1 MRLHPKP
8 QAFPL
13 DMLAV
18 NRSSPEHLSRQLYHG
33 LVAIIRNRTL
43 APGSELPSTRAL
55 AAELGLGRNTIVT
68 AYDQLVTEGYL
79 ANRQGARPVIVD
91 LPDGPREAPREAPPV
106 PLRAPSLRGQ
116 QLLSQPYHHGRPGH
130 VAFHPGMP
138 DHASFPFGV
147 WGRLV
152 ARRASHGGETL
163 FGTYDV
169 TGHPALKE
177 AIAFYLLSARG
188 VRCRPEQIVITTGA
202 QAAFDLLAR
211 LLLDPG
217 DTVWMEEPGYY
228 GAKAAFTV
236 AGAKILPI
244 PVDQER
250 GWRFEHDPEKW
261 EPVFGQ
267 RSCSNKEFEHDP
279 EPKVSERKKWEP
291 VFGERSCS
299 SKELSTP
306 SFSPRLIY
314 VTPACQHPLGITMR
328 MEERLRLLDIA
339 ETANSWVIEDDFDGE
354 YRFQGRPVP
363 AIQSMDRSGRV
374 IYVGTFAKLLFP
386 ALRLGFMVLP
396 IELAGRIVNALST
409 TGQFAPLL
417 LQAALADFIT
427 EGHMS
432 RHLKRMRRIYAQ
444 RRQLFRDIVTERLR
458 DEITLS
464 PAEAGIQ
471 VVGYLKEGIDDI
483 KVSQAAARRAINVSP
498 LSKYFQNTAPTQGLV
513 LGYAACDAAQTRDGL
528 ERLAAAIGEAMG

>member
-33 LVAIIRNRTL
+33 LVAIIRSRAL

-55 AAELGLGRNTIVT
+55 ATELGLGRNTIVS

-79 ANRQGARPVIVD
+79 ANRRGARPVIVD
-91 LPDGPREAPREAPPV
+91 LPDGPRETLTEVPPV
-106 PLRAPSLRGQ
+106 PLRAPSRRGQ
-116 QLLSQPYHHGRPGH
+116 QLLSQPCHHGRPGH

-138 DHASFPFGV
+138 DSQSFPFGV

-177 AIAFYLLSARG
+177 AIAGYLYSARG
-188 VRCRPEQIVITTGA
+188 VRCRPEQIVVTTGA

-250 GWRFEHDPEKW
+250 GWRLD
-261 EPVFGQ
+261 
-267 RSCSNKEFEHDP
+267 
-279 EPKVSERKKWEP
+279 
-291 VFGERSCS
+291 
-299 SKELSTP
+299 TP
-306 SFSPRLIY
+306 SFLPRLIY

-339 ETANSWVIEDDFDGE
+339 ETANAWVIEDDFDGE

-386 ALRLGFMVLP
+386 ALRIGFMVLP

-444 RRQLFRDIVTERLR
+444 RRQLFREIVTERLR

-464 PAEAGIQ
+464 PTEAGIQ
-471 VVGYLKEGIDDI
+471 VVGYLREGIDDI

-498 LSKYFQNTAPTQGLV
+498 LSKYFQNTAATQGLV
-513 LGYAACDAAQTRDGL
+513 LGYAACDAAQTRDGV
-528 ERLAAAIGEAMG
+528 ERLAAAIRETLG

>member
-1 MRLHPKP
+1 MRSHPKP

-33 LVAIIRNRTL
+33 LVAIIRSRGL
-43 APGSELPSTRAL
+43 PPGSELPSTRAL
-55 AAELGLGRNTIVT
+55 AAELGLGRNTIVA

-91 LPDGPREAPREAPPV
+91 LPEGPRESAAEEPPV
-106 PLRAPSLRGQ
+106 PLRQPSLRGQ

-138 DHASFPFGV
+138 DAQSFPFGV

-177 AIAFYLLSARG
+177 AIAGYLYSARG

-236 AGAKILPI
+236 AGARILPI

-250 GWRFEHDPEKW
+250 GWRLDAP
-261 EPVFGQ
+261 
-267 RSCSNKEFEHDP
+267 N
-279 EPKVSERKKWEP
+279 
-291 VFGERSCS
+291 
-299 SKELSTP
+299 
-306 SFSPRLIY
+306 FSPRLIY

-339 ETANSWVIEDDFDGE
+339 ETANAWVIEDDFDGE

-396 IELAGRIVNALST
+396 PELAGRIVNALST

-444 RRQLFRDIVTERLR
+444 RRQLFREIVTERLR

-471 VVGYLKEGIDDI
+471 VVGYLKDGIDDI
-483 KVSQAAARRAINVSP
+483 KVSQAAAKKAINVSP

-513 LGYAACDAAQTRDGL
+513 LGYAACDAAQTRDGV
-528 ERLAAAIGEAMG
+528 ERLAAAIREVLG

>member
-1 MRLHPKP
+1 MHPHPKP

-18 NRSSPEHLSRQLYHG
+18 NRASPEHLSRQLYHG
-33 LVAIIRNRTL
+33 LVAIIRSRAL

-55 AAELGLGRNTIVT
+55 AAELGLGRNTIVS

-79 ANRQGARPVIVD
+79 ANRRGARPVIVD
-91 LPDGPREAPREAPPV
+91 LPEGPRETPAEERLI
-106 PLRAPSLRGQ
+106 PLRAPSRRGQ
-116 QLLSQPYHHGRPGH
+116 QLLSQPCHHGRPGH

-138 DHASFPFGV
+138 DASSFPFGV

-177 AIAFYLLSARG
+177 AIAGYLYSARG
-188 VRCRPEQIVITTGA
+188 VRCRPEQIVVTTGA

-228 GAKAAFTV
+228 GAKAALTV

-250 GWRFEHDPEKW
+250 GWRLEHDPEKW

-267 RSCSNKEFEHDP
+267 RSCS
-279 EPKVSERKKWEP
+279 
-291 VFGERSCS
+291 G
-299 SKELSTP
+299 KELDTP

-339 ETANSWVIEDDFDGE
+339 ETANAWVIEDDFDGE

-444 RRQLFRDIVTERLR
+444 RRQLFREIVTERLR

-464 PAEAGIQ
+464 PVEAGIQ
-471 VVGYLKEGIDDI
+471 VVGYLKPGIDDI

-498 LSKYFQNTAPTQGLV
+498 LSKYFQNTAATQGLV
-513 LGYAACDAAQTRDGL
+513 LGYAACDAAQTRDGV
-528 ERLAAAIGEAMG
+528 ERLAAAIRETLG

>member
-1 MRLHPKP
+1 HPRP

-18 NRSSPEHLSRQLYHG
+18 NRAGPEHLSRQLYHG
-33 LVAIIRNRTL
+33 LVAIIRSRAL

-55 AAELGLGRNTIVT
+55 AAELGLGRNTIVS

-79 ANRQGARPVIVD
+79 ANRRGARPVIVD
-91 LPDGPREAPREAPPV
+91 LPDGPRETPAEVPPV
-106 PLRAPSLRGQ
+106 PLRAPSRRGQ
-116 QLLSQPYHHGRPGH
+116 QLLSQPCHHGRPGH

-138 DHASFPFGV
+138 DASSFPFGV

-177 AIAFYLLSARG
+177 AIAGYLYSARG

-250 GWRFEHDPEKW
+250 GWRLDA
-261 EPVFGQ
+261 
-267 RSCSNKEFEHDP
+267 
-279 EPKVSERKKWEP
+279 
-291 VFGERSCS
+291 
-299 SKELSTP
+299 P

-339 ETANSWVIEDDFDGE
+339 ETANAWVIEDDFDGE

-386 ALRLGFMVLP
+386 ALRIGFMVLP
-396 IELAGRIVNALST
+396 VELAGRIVNALST

-427 EGHMS
+427 EGHMN

-444 RRQLFRDIVTERLR
+444 RRQLFREIVTERLR

-464 PAEAGIQ
+464 PTEAGIQ
-471 VVGYLKEGIDDI
+471 VVGYLRQGIDDI

-513 LGYAACDAAQTRDGL
+513 LGYAACDAAQTRDGV
-528 ERLAAAIGEAMG
+528 ERLAAAIRETLG

>member
-1 MRLHPKP
+1 MHRRPKR

-18 NRSSPEHLSRQLYHG
+18 DRQSGEHLSRQLYHG
-33 LVAIIRNRTL
+33 LVAIIRNRSL
-43 APGSELPSTRAL
+43 APGPELPSTRSL
-55 AAELGLGRNTIVT
+55 AAELGLGRNTIVS
-68 AYDQLVTEGYL
+68 AYDQLITEGYL
-79 ANRQGARPVIVD
+79 ANRQGARPVLVD
-91 LPDGPREAPREAPPV
+91 LPDWPREPPPEEPPV
-106 PLRAPSLRGQ
+106 LVRAPSRRGEE
-116 QLLSQPYHHGRPGH
+116 LLSQHCHHGTAGRF
-130 VAFHPGMP
+130 AFHPGMP
-138 DHASFPFGV
+138 DAASFPFGV

-177 AIAFYLLSARG
+177 AIAGYLFSARG
-188 VRCRPEQIVITTGA
+188 VRCRPEQVVITTGA

-236 AGAKILPI
+236 AGARIVPI

-250 GWRFEHDPEKW
+250 GWRLDP
-261 EPVFGQ
+261 PDVA
-267 RSCSNKEFEHDP
+267 
-279 EPKVSERKKWEP
+279 
-291 VFGERSCS
+291 
-299 SKELSTP
+299 
-306 SFSPRLIY
+306 PRLIY

-339 ETANSWVIEDDFDGE
+339 GTGNSWVIEDDFDGE

-363 AIQSMDRSGRV
+363 AIQSMDRSGCV

-386 ALRLGFMVLP
+386 ALRVGFMVLP
-396 IELAGRIVNALST
+396 PELAGRIGNALST
-409 TGQFAPLL
+409 TGQFAPLV

-444 RRQLFRDIVTERLR
+444 RRQLFRDIVAERLR

-471 VVGYLKEGIDDI
+471 VVGYLRPGIDDI

-498 LSKYFQNTAPTQGLV
+498 LSKYFQETAATQGLV
-513 LGYAACDAAQTRDGL
+513 LGYAACDAAQTRDGVA
-528 ERLAAAIGEAMG
+528 RLAAAIRETLG

>member
-1 MRLHPKP
+1 MRSHPKP

-43 APGSELPSTRAL
+43 PPGSELPSTRAL
-55 AAELGLGRNTIVT
+55 AAELGLGRNTIVA

-91 LPDGPREAPREAPPV
+91 LPEGPRETPAEDPPV
-106 PLRAPSLRGQ
+106 PLRQPSLRGQ

-138 DHASFPFGV
+138 DAQSFPFGV

-177 AIAFYLLSARG
+177 AIAGYLYSARG

-236 AGAKILPI
+236 AGARILPI
-244 PVDQER
+244 AVDQER
-250 GWRFEHDPEKW
+250 GWRLDAP
-261 EPVFGQ
+261 
-267 RSCSNKEFEHDP
+267 N
-279 EPKVSERKKWEP
+279 
-291 VFGERSCS
+291 
-299 SKELSTP
+299 
-306 SFSPRLIY
+306 FSPRLIY

-339 ETANSWVIEDDFDGE
+339 ETANAWVIEDDFDGE

-396 IELAGRIVNALST
+396 PELAGRIVNALST

-444 RRQLFRDIVTERLR
+444 RRQLFREIVTERLR

-471 VVGYLKEGIDDI
+471 VVGYLREGIDDI
-483 KVSQAAARRAINVSP
+483 KVSQAAAKRAINVSP

-513 LGYAACDAAQTRDGL
+513 LGYAACDAAQTRDGV
-528 ERLAAAIGEAMG
+528 ERLAQAIRETLG

>member
-1 MRLHPKP
+1 MRPHPKP
-8 QAFPL
+8 QPFPL
-13 DMLAV
+13 DTLAV
-18 NRSSPEHLSRQLYHG
+18 NRASPEHLSRQLYHG
-33 LVAIIRNRTL
+33 LVAIIRSRAL
-43 APGSELPSTRAL
+43 PPGSELPSTRAL
-55 AAELGLGRNTIVT
+55 AAELGLGRNTIVA

-91 LPDGPREAPREAPPV
+91 LPEGPRETPREEPPE
-106 PLRAPSLRGQ
+106 PLRSPSLRGRL
-116 QLLSQPYHHGRPGH
+116 LLSQPYHHGRPGH

-138 DHASFPFGV
+138 DAQSFPFGV

-177 AIAFYLLSARG
+177 AIAGYLYSARG
-188 VRCRPEQIVITTGA
+188 VRCRPEQIVVTTGA

-211 LLLDPG
+211 LLLDPD

-236 AGAKILPI
+236 AGARILPI
-244 PVDQER
+244 AVDQER
-250 GWRFEHDPEKW
+250 GWRLDA
-261 EPVFGQ
+261 PV
-267 RSCSNKEFEHDP
+267 
-279 EPKVSERKKWEP
+279 
-291 VFGERSCS
+291 
-299 SKELSTP
+299 
-306 SFSPRLIY
+306 FSPRLIY

-396 IELAGRIVNALST
+396 PELAGRIVNALST

-483 KVSQAAARRAINVSP
+483 KVSQAAAKRAINVSP

-513 LGYAACDAAQTRDGL
+513 LGYAACDAAQTRDGV
-528 ERLAAAIGEAMG
+528 ERLAAAIGEVLG

>member
-1 MRLHPKP
+1 MRPHPKP

-33 LVAIIRNRTL
+33 LVAIIRSRAL

-55 AAELGLGRNTIVT
+55 AAELGLGRNTIVS

-91 LPDGPREAPREAPPV
+91 LPDGPREAPAEEPPV
-106 PLRAPSLRGQ
+106 PLRSPSRRGQ
-116 QLLSQPYHHGRPGH
+116 QLLSQPCHHGRPGH

-138 DHASFPFGV
+138 DSQSFPFGV

-177 AIAFYLLSARG
+177 AIAGYLYSARG
-188 VRCRPEQIVITTGA
+188 VRCRPEQIVVTTGA

-228 GAKAAFTV
+228 GAKAAFSV

-250 GWRFEHDPEKW
+250 GWRLDP
-261 EPVFGQ
+261 PA
-267 RSCSNKEFEHDP
+267 P
-279 EPKVSERKKWEP
+279 
-291 VFGERSCS
+291 
-299 SKELSTP
+299 L
-306 SFSPRLIY
+306 PRLIY

-339 ETANSWVIEDDFDGE
+339 ETANAWVIEDDFDGE

-396 IELAGRIVNALST
+396 MELAGRIVNALST

-444 RRQLFRDIVTERLR
+444 RRQLFREIVAERLR

-483 KVSQAAARRAINVSP
+483 KVSQAAAKRAINVSP
-498 LSKYFQNTAPTQGLV
+498 LSKYFQNTAATQGLV
-513 LGYAACDAAQTRDGL
+513 LGYAACDAAQTRDGV
-528 ERLAAAIGEAMG
+528 ERLAAAIRETLG

>member
-1 MRLHPKP
+1 MRPHPKP

-18 NRSSPEHLSRQLYHG
+18 NRAGPEHLSRQLYHG
-33 LVAIIRNRTL
+33 LVAIIRSRAL

-55 AAELGLGRNTIVT
+55 AAELGLGRNTIVS

-79 ANRQGARPVIVD
+79 ANRQGARPVIID
-91 LPDGPREAPREAPPV
+91 LPEGPRETQAEEPPV
-106 PLRAPSLRGQ
+106 PLRMPSRRGEE
-116 QLLSQPYHHGRPGH
+116 LLSQPCHHGTPGRF
-130 VAFHPGMP
+130 AFHPGMP
-138 DHASFPFGV
+138 DAQSFPFGV

-152 ARRASHGGETL
+152 ARRASHGETL
-163 FGTYDV
+163 FGTYEV

-177 AIAFYLLSARG
+177 AIAGYLYSARG

-236 AGAKILPI
+236 AGASIRPI

-250 GWRFEHDPEKW
+250 GWYLEPPDP
-261 EPVFGQ
+261 
-267 RSCSNKEFEHDP
+267 
-279 EPKVSERKKWEP
+279 
-291 VFGERSCS
+291 
-299 SKELSTP
+299 L
-306 SFSPRLIY
+306 PRLIY

-386 ALRLGFMVLP
+386 ALRVGFMVLP
-396 IELAGRIVNALST
+396 PELAGRIANALST
-409 TGQFAPLL
+409 TGQFAPLV

-432 RHLKRMRRIYAQ
+432 RHLKRMRRIYTQ
-444 RRQLFRDIVTERLR
+444 RRQLFREIVAERLR

-471 VVGYLKEGIDDI
+471 VVGYLRQGIDDI

-513 LGYAACDAAQTRDGL
+513 LGYAACDAAQTRDGV
-528 ERLAAAIGEAMG
+528 ERLAAAIGEVLG

>member
-1 MRLHPKP
+1 MRPHPKP

-55 AAELGLGRNTIVT
+55 AAELGLGRNTIVA

-91 LPDGPREAPREAPPV
+91 LPDGPRETPAQQPPV
-106 PLRAPSLRGQ
+106 PLRSPSLRGR

-138 DHASFPFGV
+138 DAQSFPFGV

-177 AIAFYLLSARG
+177 AIAGYLYSARG
-188 VRCRPEQIVITTGA
+188 VRCRPEQIVVTTGA

-211 LLLDPG
+211 LLLDPD

-236 AGAKILPI
+236 AGAEILPM
-244 PVDQER
+244 PVHQER
-250 GWRFEHDPEKW
+250 GWRLDA
-261 EPVFGQ
+261 
-267 RSCSNKEFEHDP
+267 P
-279 EPKVSERKKWEP
+279 EP
-291 VFGERSCS
+291 
-299 SKELSTP
+299 
-306 SFSPRLIY
+306 SPRLIY

-339 ETANSWVIEDDFDGE
+339 ETANAWVIEDDFDGE

-386 ALRLGFMVLP
+386 ALRLGFMVP
-396 IELAGRIVNALST
+396 PPELAGRIVNALST

-444 RRQLFRDIVTERLR
+444 RRQLFREIVTERLR

-471 VVGYLKEGIDDI
+471 VVGYLKPGIDDI
-483 KVSQAAARRAINVSP
+483 EVSQAAAKRAINVSP
-498 LSKYFQNTAPTQGLV
+498 LSKYFQNTAATQGLV
-513 LGYAACDAAQTRDGL
+513 LGYAACDAAQTREGV
-528 ERLAAAIGEAMG
+528 ERLAAAIRETLG

>member
-1 MRLHPKP
+1 MRPQPKP

-18 NRSSPEHLSRQLYHG
+18 NRASPEHLSRQLYHG
-33 LVAIIRNRTL
+33 LVAIIRNRAL
-43 APGSELPSTRAL
+43 PPGSELPSTRAL

-91 LPDGPREAPREAPPV
+91 LPDGPRETLAEAPPV
-106 PLRAPSLRGQ
+106 PLRSPSQRGQ
-116 QLLSQPYHHGRPGH
+116 LLLSQPYHHGTPGH

-138 DHASFPFGV
+138 DAQSFPFGV

-169 TGHPALKE
+169 TGHPALKT
-177 AIAFYLLSARG
+177 AIAGYLFSARG

-250 GWRFEHDPEKW
+250 GWRLEHDPEKW

-267 RSCSNKEFEHDP
+267 RSCSKKESEHDP
-279 EPKVSERKKWEP
+279 EKWGP

-299 SKELSTP
+299 SKDLNMP

-396 IELAGRIVNALST
+396 PELAGRIVNALST

-444 RRQLFRDIVTERLR
+444 RRQLFREIVSERLR

-471 VVGYLKEGIDDI
+471 VVGYLRAGIDDI

-513 LGYAACDAAQTRDGL
+513 LGYAACDAAQTRDGV
-528 ERLAAAIGEAMG
+528 ERLAAAIRETLG

>member
-1 MRLHPKP
+1 MRPLHPKP

-18 NRSSPEHLSRQLYHG
+18 NRSSTEHLSRQLYHG

-43 APGSELPSTRAL
+43 PPGSELPSTRAL
-55 AAELGLGRNTIVT
+55 AAELGLGRNTIVS

-79 ANRQGARPVIVD
+79 ANRRGARPVIVD
-91 LPDGPREAPREAPPV
+91 LPEGPREAFAEAPPV
-106 PLRAPSLRGQ
+106 PLRRPSRRGEE
-116 QLLSQPYHHGRPGH
+116 LLSQPCHHGRPGH

-138 DHASFPFGV
+138 DATSFPFGV

-177 AIAFYLLSARG
+177 AIAGYLYSARG
-188 VRCRPEQIVITTGA
+188 VRCRPGQIVVTTGA

-250 GWRFEHDPEKW
+250 GWRLEHDAE
-261 EPVFGQ
+261 
-267 RSCSNKEFEHDP
+267 
-279 EPKVSERKKWEP
+279 KWEP

-299 SKELSTP
+299 NKVSDAP
-306 SFSPRLIY
+306 DFSPRLVY

-339 ETANSWVIEDDFDGE
+339 ETANAWVIEDDFDGE

-386 ALRLGFMVLP
+386 ALRIGFMVLP
-396 IELAGRIVNALST
+396 VELAGRIVNAIST

-444 RRQLFRDIVTERLR
+444 RRQLFREIVLERLR

-483 KVSQAAARRAINVSP
+483 EVSRAAARRAINVSP

-513 LGYAACDAAQTRDGL
+513 LGYAACDAAQMREGV
-528 ERLAAAIGEAMG
+528 ERLAAAIRETLG

>member
-1 MRLHPKP
+1 MRPHPKP

-18 NRSSPEHLSRQLYHG
+18 NRASPEHLSRQLYHG
-33 LVAIIRNRTL
+33 LVAIIRNRAL

-55 AAELGLGRNTIVT
+55 AAELGLGRNTIVA

-91 LPDGPREAPREAPPV
+91 LPDGPRETPAEEPPV

-138 DHASFPFGV
+138 DAQSFPFGV

-177 AIAFYLLSARG
+177 AIAGYLFSARG
-188 VRCRPEQIVITTGA
+188 VRCRPEQIVVTTGA

-236 AGAKILPI
+236 AGARILPI

-250 GWRFEHDPEKW
+250 GWRLDTQDP
-261 EPVFGQ
+261 
-267 RSCSNKEFEHDP
+267 
-279 EPKVSERKKWEP
+279 
-291 VFGERSCS
+291 
-299 SKELSTP
+299 L
-306 SFSPRLIY
+306 PRLIY

-339 ETANSWVIEDDFDGE
+339 GTANSWVIEDDFDGE

-396 IELAGRIVNALST
+396 VELAGRIVNALST

-444 RRQLFRDIVTERLR
+444 RRQLFRDIVAERLR

-471 VVGYLKEGIDDI
+471 VVGYLKAGIDDI
-483 KVSQAAARRAINVSP
+483 KVSQAAAKRAINVSP

-513 LGYAACDAAQTRDGL
+513 LGYAACDAAQTRDGV
-528 ERLAAAIGEAMG
+528 ERLAAAIGEVLG

>member
-1 MRLHPKP
+1 MRSHPKP

-18 NRSSPEHLSRQLYHG
+18 NRASPEHLSRQLYHG

-43 APGSELPSTRAL
+43 PPGSELPSTRAL
-55 AAELGLGRNTIVT
+55 AAELGLGRNTIVA

-91 LPDGPREAPREAPPV
+91 LPEGPRETPAEDPPL
-106 PLRAPSLRGQ
+106 PLRQPSLRGQ

-138 DHASFPFGV
+138 DAQSFPFGV

-177 AIAFYLLSARG
+177 AIAGYLYSARG

-211 LLLDPG
+211 LLLDPE

-236 AGAKILPI
+236 AGARILPI

-250 GWRFEHDPEKW
+250 GWR
-261 EPVFGQ
+261 
-267 RSCSNKEFEHDP
+267 FEHDP

-291 VFGERSCS
+291 VFGQRSCS
-299 SKELSTP
+299 NNELDRGRDSTKRHHGLAAP
-306 SFSPRLIY
+306 SSSPRLIY

-339 ETANSWVIEDDFDGE
+339 ETANAWVIEDDFDGE

-396 IELAGRIVNALST
+396 VELAGRIVNALST

-483 KVSQAAARRAINVSP
+483 EVSQAAAKRAINVSP

-513 LGYAACDAAQTRDGL
+513 LGYAACDAAQTRDGV
-528 ERLAAAIGEAMG
+528 ERLAAAIRETLG

>member
-1 MRLHPKP
+1 MRPLHPKP

-18 NRSSPEHLSRQLYHG
+18 SRSNPEHLSRQLYHG
-33 LVAIIRNRTL
+33 LVAIIRNRVL

-55 AAELGLGRNTIVT
+55 AAELGLGRNTIVA

-91 LPDGPREAPREAPPV
+91 LPEGPRETPAEEPPV
-106 PLRAPSLRGQ
+106 PLRAPSRRGQ
-116 QLLSQPYHHGRPGH
+116 QLLCQPYHHGRPGH

-138 DHASFPFGV
+138 DAASFPFGV

-177 AIAFYLLSARG
+177 AIAGYLYSARG

-217 DTVWMEEPGYY
+217 DAVWMEEPGYY

-236 AGAKILPI
+236 AGARIVPI

-250 GWRFEHDPEKW
+250 GWRLDAPE
-261 EPVFGQ
+261 
-267 RSCSNKEFEHDP
+267 S
-279 EPKVSERKKWEP
+279 
-291 VFGERSCS
+291 
-299 SKELSTP
+299 
-306 SFSPRLIY
+306 SPRLIY

-339 ETANSWVIEDDFDGE
+339 ETSNSWVIEDDFDGE

-386 ALRLGFMVLP
+386 ALRIGFMVLP
-396 IELAGRIVNALST
+396 PELAGRIVNALST

-444 RRQLFRDIVTERLR
+444 RRQLFRDIVAERLG
-458 DEITLS
+458 DEIILS

-471 VVGYLKEGIDDI
+471 VVGYLRPGIDDI
-483 KVSQAAARRAINVSP
+483 EVSQAAARRAINVSP

-513 LGYAACDAAQTRDGL
+513 LGYAACDAAQTREGV
-528 ERLAAAIGEAMG
+528 ERLAAAIRETLG

>member
-18 NRSSPEHLSRQLYHG
+18 NRAGPEHLSRQLYHG
-33 LVAIIRNRTL
+33 LVAIIRSRAL

-55 AAELGLGRNTIVT
+55 AAELGLGRNTIVS

-79 ANRQGARPVIVD
+79 ANRRGARPVIVD
-91 LPDGPREAPREAPPV
+91 LPDGPRETPAEEPPV
-106 PLRAPSLRGQ
+106 PLRSPSRRGEE
-116 QLLSQPYHHGRPGH
+116 LLSQPCHHGRPGH

-138 DHASFPFGV
+138 DASSFPFGV

-177 AIAFYLLSARG
+177 AIAGYLFSARG
-188 VRCRPEQIVITTGA
+188 VRCRPEQIVVTTGA

-236 AGAKILPI
+236 AGARILPI

-250 GWRFEHDPEKW
+250 GWRLDAPA
-261 EPVFGQ
+261 P
-267 RSCSNKEFEHDP
+267 
-279 EPKVSERKKWEP
+279 
-291 VFGERSCS
+291 
-299 SKELSTP
+299 
-306 SFSPRLIY
+306 SPRLIY

-339 ETANSWVIEDDFDGE
+339 ESANAWVIEDDFDGE

-386 ALRLGFMVLP
+386 ALRIGFMVLP
-396 IELAGRIVNALST
+396 VELAGRIVNALST

-444 RRQLFRDIVTERLR
+444 RRQLFREIVTERLR

-464 PAEAGIQ
+464 PTEAGIQ
-471 VVGYLKEGIDDI
+471 VVGYLREGIDDI
-483 KVSQAAARRAINVSP
+483 KVSQAAAKRAINVSP

-513 LGYAACDAAQTRDGL
+513 LGYAACDAAQTRDGV
-528 ERLAAAIGEAMG
+528 ERLAAAIRETLGKQAIDEVTPPLPRLLRREDRGW

>member
-1 MRLHPKP
+1 MRPHPKP
-8 QAFPL
+8 QPFPL
-13 DMLAV
+13 DMLTV
-18 NRSSPEHLSRQLYHG
+18 NRASPEHLSRQLYHG
-33 LVAIIRNRTL
+33 LVAIIRGRAL
-43 APGSELPSTRAL
+43 PPGSELPSTRAL
-55 AAELGLGRNTIVT
+55 AAELGLGRNTIVA

-91 LPDGPREAPREAPPV
+91 LPEGPRETPAQEPPE
-106 PLRAPSLRGQ
+106 PLRPPSLRGQ
-116 QLLSQPYHHGRPGH
+116 LLLSQPYHHGRPGH

-138 DHASFPFGV
+138 DAGSFPFGV

-169 TGHPALKE
+169 TGHPALKD
-177 AIAFYLLSARG
+177 AIAGYLYSARG

-211 LLLDPG
+211 LLLDPD

-236 AGAKILPI
+236 AGARILPI

-250 GWRFEHDPEKW
+250 GWYLEPPDP
-261 EPVFGQ
+261 
-267 RSCSNKEFEHDP
+267 
-279 EPKVSERKKWEP
+279 
-291 VFGERSCS
+291 
-299 SKELSTP
+299 L
-306 SFSPRLIY
+306 PRLIY

-339 ETANSWVIEDDFDGE
+339 ETANAWVIEDDFDGE

-386 ALRLGFMVLP
+386 ALRIGFMVLP
-396 IELAGRIVNALST
+396 PELAGRIVNALST

-471 VVGYLKEGIDDI
+471 VVGYLKAGIDDI
-483 KVSQAAARRAINVSP
+483 KVSQAAAKRAINVSP
-498 LSKYFQNTAPTQGLV
+498 LSKYFQNTAATQGLV
-513 LGYAACDAAQTRDGL
+513 LGYAACDAAQMRDGV
-528 ERLAAAIGEAMG
+528 ERLAAAIGETLG

>member
-1 MRLHPKP
+1 MRPPHPKP

-13 DMLAV
+13 DMLTV
-18 NRSSPEHLSRQLYHG
+18 NRSSGEHLSRQLYHG

-55 AAELGLGRNTIVT
+55 AAELGLGRNTIVA

-79 ANRQGARPVIVD
+79 ANRQGARPVTVD
-91 LPDGPREAPREAPPV
+91 LPDGPRESPPEAHPV
-106 PLRAPSLRGQ
+106 PLRAPSQRGEE
-116 QLLSQPYHHGRPGH
+116 LLSQPCHHGTPGRF
-130 VAFHPGMP
+130 AFHPGMP

-152 ARRASHGGETL
+152 ARRASHGETL
-163 FGTYDV
+163 FGTYEV
-169 TGHPALKE
+169 TGHPALKQ
-177 AIAFYLLSARG
+177 AIAGYLYSARG

-228 GAKAAFTV
+228 GAKAALTV
-236 AGAKILPI
+236 AGAHILPI

-250 GWRFEHDPEKW
+250 GWRLDAPA
-261 EPVFGQ
+261 PQ
-267 RSCSNKEFEHDP
+267 
-279 EPKVSERKKWEP
+279 
-291 VFGERSCS
+291 
-299 SKELSTP
+299 
-306 SFSPRLIY
+306 PRLIY

-339 ETANSWVIEDDFDGE
+339 ETSNSWVIEDDFDGE

-396 IELAGRIVNALST
+396 PDVAGRIANALST

-444 RRQLFRDIVTERLR
+444 RRQLFREIVGERLR

-498 LSKYFQNTAPTQGLV
+498 LSKYFQNTAATQGLV
-513 LGYAACDAAQTRDGL
+513 LGYAACDAAQTQEGV
-528 ERLAAAIGEAMG
+528 ERLAAAIRETLG

>member
-1 MRLHPKP
+1 
-8 QAFPL
+8 
-13 DMLAV
+13 
-18 NRSSPEHLSRQLYHG
+18 SSPEHLSRQLYNG

-55 AAELGLGRNTIVT
+55 ATELGLGRNTIVT

-79 ANRQGARPVIVD
+79 ANRRGARPVIVD
-91 LPDGPREAPREAPPV
+91 LPDGPREALAEAPPV
-106 PLRAPSLRGQ
+106 PLRSPSRRGEA
-116 QLLSQPYHHGRPGH
+116 LLSQPCHHGTPGRF
-130 VAFHPGMP
+130 AFHPGMP

-152 ARRASHGGETL
+152 ARRASHGETL
-163 FGTYDV
+163 FGTYEV

-177 AIAFYLLSARG
+177 AIAGYLFSARG
-188 VRCRPEQIVITTGA
+188 VRCRPGQIVITTGA

-250 GWRFEHDPEKW
+250 GWRLEHDPEKW
-261 EPVFGQ
+261 EPVFGKDHAPA
-267 RSCSNKEFEHDP
+267 REHDP
-279 EPKVSERKKWEP
+279 EPKVSESKKWEP
-291 VFGERSCS
+291 AFGERSCPN
-299 SKELSTP
+299 KELDRDGDSTKRHHRLDAP
-306 SFSPRLIY
+306 DPTPRLIY

-339 ETANSWVIEDDFDGE
+339 ETANAWVIEDDFDGE

-386 ALRLGFMVLP
+386 ALRIGFMVLP
-396 IELAGRIVNALST
+396 PDMAGRIANALST

-464 PAEAGIQ
+464 PTEAGIQ
-471 VVGYLKEGIDDI
+471 VVGYLREGIDDI

-498 LSKYFQNTAPTQGLV
+498 LSKYFQNTAATQGLV
-513 LGYAACDAAQTRDGL
+513 LGYAACDAAQTREGV
-528 ERLAAAIGEAMG
+528 ERLAQAIRETLG

>member
-1 MRLHPKP
+1 MRPHPKP

-13 DMLAV
+13 DMLTV

-55 AAELGLGRNTIVT
+55 AAELGLGRNTIVS

-91 LPDGPREAPREAPPV
+91 LPDGPRETPAEASPV
-106 PLRAPSLRGQ
+106 PLRAPSRRGE
-116 QLLSQPYHHGRPGH
+116 QLLSQPCHHGTPGRF
-130 VAFHPGMP
+130 AFHPGMP

-152 ARRASHGGETL
+152 ARRASHGETL
-163 FGTYDV
+163 FGTYEV

-177 AIAFYLLSARG
+177 AIAGYLYSARG
-188 VRCRPEQIVITTGA
+188 VRCRAAQIVITTGA

-250 GWRFEHDPEKW
+250 GWRLDAP
-261 EPVFGQ
+261 
-267 RSCSNKEFEHDP
+267 D
-279 EPKVSERKKWEP
+279 
-291 VFGERSCS
+291 
-299 SKELSTP
+299 
-306 SFSPRLIY
+306 FSPRLIY

-339 ETANSWVIEDDFDGE
+339 ETANAWVIEDDFDGE

-386 ALRLGFMVLP
+386 ALRIGFMVLP
-396 IELAGRIVNALST
+396 PDMAGRIANALST

-444 RRQLFRDIVTERLR
+444 RRQLFREIVAERLR

-471 VVGYLKEGIDDI
+471 VVGYLREGIDDI
-483 KVSQAAARRAINVSP
+483 EVSQAAARRAINVSP
-498 LSKYFQNTAPTQGLV
+498 LSKYFQNTAATQGLV
-513 LGYAACDAAQTRDGL
+513 LGYAACDAAQTREGV
-528 ERLAAAIGEAMG
+528 ERLAAAIRETLGMPAATGRRPTA

>member
-1 MRLHPKP
+1 MRSHPKP

-55 AAELGLGRNTIVT
+55 AAELGLGRNTIVA

-91 LPDGPREAPREAPPV
+91 LPEGPRETPTEEPPL
-106 PLRAPSLRGQ
+106 PLRQPSLRGQ

-138 DHASFPFGV
+138 DAQSFPFGV

-169 TGHPALKE
+169 TGHPALKD
-177 AIAFYLLSARG
+177 AIAGYLYSARG

-211 LLLDPG
+211 LLLDPE

-236 AGAKILPI
+236 AGARILPI

-250 GWRFEHDPEKW
+250 GWRLDAP
-261 EPVFGQ
+261 
-267 RSCSNKEFEHDP
+267 D
-279 EPKVSERKKWEP
+279 
-291 VFGERSCS
+291 
-299 SKELSTP
+299 
-306 SFSPRLIY
+306 FSPRLIY

-339 ETANSWVIEDDFDGE
+339 ETANAWVIEDDFDGE

-396 IELAGRIVNALST
+396 QELAGRIVNALST

-444 RRQLFRDIVTERLR
+444 RRQLFREIVTERLR

-471 VVGYLKEGIDDI
+471 VVGYLKDGIDDI

-513 LGYAACDAAQTRDGL
+513 LGYAACDAAQTRDGV
-528 ERLAAAIGEAMG
+528 ERLAAAIRETLG

>member
-1 MRLHPKP
+1 MRSHPKP

-55 AAELGLGRNTIVT
+55 AAELGLGRNTIVA

-91 LPDGPREAPREAPPV
+91 LPEGPRETATEEPPV
-106 PLRAPSLRGQ
+106 PLRQPSLRGQ

-138 DHASFPFGV
+138 DAQSFPFGV

-177 AIAFYLLSARG
+177 AIAGYLYSARG

-236 AGAKILPI
+236 AGARILPI
-244 PVDQER
+244 AVDQER
-250 GWRFEHDPEKW
+250 GWRLDAP
-261 EPVFGQ
+261 
-267 RSCSNKEFEHDP
+267 D
-279 EPKVSERKKWEP
+279 
-291 VFGERSCS
+291 
-299 SKELSTP
+299 
-306 SFSPRLIY
+306 FSPRLIY
-314 VTPACQHPLGITMR
+314 ATPACQHPLGITMR

-339 ETANSWVIEDDFDGE
+339 ETANAWVIEDDFDGE

-396 IELAGRIVNALST
+396 PELAGRIVNALST

-471 VVGYLKEGIDDI
+471 VVGYLKDGIDDI
-483 KVSQAAARRAINVSP
+483 KVSQAAAKRAINVSP

-513 LGYAACDAAQTRDGL
+513 LGYAACDAAQTRDGV
-528 ERLAAAIGEAMG
+528 ERLAQAIRETLV

>member
-1 MRLHPKP
+1 MRPLHPKP
-8 QAFPL
+8 QTFPL

-18 NRSSPEHLSRQLYHG
+18 DRASPEHLSRQLYHG
-33 LVAIIRNRTL
+33 LVAIIRGRAL
-43 APGSELPSTRAL
+43 PPGSELPSTRAL
-55 AAELGLGRNTIVT
+55 AVELGLGRNTIVS

-91 LPDGPREAPREAPPV
+91 LPDGPRETPAEAEPM
-106 PLRAPSLRGQ
+106 PLRAPSRRGEE
-116 QLLSQPYHHGRPGH
+116 LLGQPCHHGRPGH

-138 DHASFPFGV
+138 DAASFPFGV

-177 AIAFYLLSARG
+177 AIAGYLFSARG
-188 VRCRPEQIVITTGA
+188 VRCRPEQIVVTTGA

-250 GWRFEHDPEKW
+250 GWRLDAP
-261 EPVFGQ
+261 
-267 RSCSNKEFEHDP
+267 D
-279 EPKVSERKKWEP
+279 
-291 VFGERSCS
+291 
-299 SKELSTP
+299 
-306 SFSPRLIY
+306 FSPRLIY

-339 ETANSWVIEDDFDGE
+339 ETSNSWVIEDDFDGE

-386 ALRLGFMVLP
+386 ALRIGFMVLP
-396 IELAGRIVNALST
+396 PELAGRIVNALST

-444 RRQLFRDIVTERLR
+444 RRQLFRDIVAERLG

-471 VVGYLKEGIDDI
+471 VVGYLRPGIDDI
-483 KVSQAAARRAINVSP
+483 AVSQAAAKRAINVSP
-498 LSKYFQNTAPTQGLV
+498 LSKYFQNTVPTQGLV
-513 LGYAACDAAQTRDGL
+513 LGYAACDAAQTRDGVD
-528 ERLAAAIGEAMG
+528 RLAAAIRETLG

>member
-1 MRLHPKP
+1 MRPHPKP

-18 NRSSPEHLSRQLYHG
+18 DRTSPEHLSRQLYHA
-33 LVAIIRNRTL
+33 LVAIIRSRAL

-55 AAELGLGRNTIVT
+55 AAELGLGRNTIVA

-91 LPDGPREAPREAPPV
+91 LPERETPAEESSM
-106 PLRAPSLRGQ
+106 PLRSPSRRGEE
-116 QLLSQPYHHGRPGH
+116 LLSQPCHHGTPGRF
-130 VAFHPGMP
+130 AFHPGMP
-138 DHASFPFGV
+138 DAASFPFGL

-152 ARRASHGGETL
+152 ARRASHAGETL

-169 TGHPALKE
+169 TGHPALKD
-177 AIAFYLLSARG
+177 AIAGYLFSARG

-217 DTVWMEEPGYY
+217 DAVWMEEPGYY

-236 AGAKILPI
+236 AGARILPI

-250 GWRFEHDPEKW
+250 GWRLDLP
-261 EPVFGQ
+261 
-267 RSCSNKEFEHDP
+267 D
-279 EPKVSERKKWEP
+279 
-291 VFGERSCS
+291 
-299 SKELSTP
+299 
-306 SFSPRLIY
+306 FSPRLIY

-396 IELAGRIVNALST
+396 MELAGRIANALST

-444 RRQLFRDIVTERLR
+444 RRQLFREIVSERLR

-471 VVGYLKEGIDDI
+471 VVGYLKPGIDDI
-483 KVSQAAARRAINVSP
+483 KVSQAAAKRAINVSP
-498 LSKYFQNTAPTQGLV
+498 LSKYFQNTAATQGLV
-513 LGYAACDAAQTRDGL
+513 LGYAACGAAQTREGV
-528 ERLAAAIGEAMG
+528 ERLAQAIRETLGEQLPRTPDRRASA

>member
-18 NRSSPEHLSRQLYHG
+18 NRASPEHLSRQLYHG
-33 LVAIIRNRTL
+33 LVAIIRDRTL

-106 PLRAPSLRGQ
+106 PLRAPSRRGQ

-138 DHASFPFGV
+138 DAQSFPFGV

-177 AIAFYLLSARG
+177 AIAGYLFSARG
-188 VRCRPEQIVITTGA
+188 VRCRPEQIVVTTGA

-250 GWRFEHDPEKW
+250 GWRFDMPN
-261 EPVFGQ
+261 P
-267 RSCSNKEFEHDP
+267 
-279 EPKVSERKKWEP
+279 
-291 VFGERSCS
+291 
-299 SKELSTP
+299 L
-306 SFSPRLIY
+306 PRLIY

-339 ETANSWVIEDDFDGE
+339 ETANAWVIEDDFDGE

-396 IELAGRIVNALST
+396 PELAGRIVNALST

-444 RRQLFRDIVTERLR
+444 RRQLFREIVTERLR

-471 VVGYLKEGIDDI
+471 VVGYLKAGIDDI

-513 LGYAACDAAQTRDGL
+513 LGYAACDAAQTRDGV
-528 ERLAAAIGEAMG
+528 ERLAAAIRETLG

>member
-18 NRSSPEHLSRQLYHG
+18 NRLSPEHLSRQLYHG

-55 AAELGLGRNTIVT
+55 AAELGLGRNTIVS

-79 ANRQGARPVIVD
+79 ANRRGARPVIVD
-91 LPDGPREAPREAPPV
+91 LPDGPREAPAEAAPM
-106 PLRAPSLRGQ
+106 PLRSPSRRGQ
-116 QLLSQPYHHGRPGH
+116 QLLSQPCHHGRPGH

-138 DHASFPFGV
+138 DASSFPFGV

-177 AIAFYLLSARG
+177 AIAGYLYSARG

-250 GWRFEHDPEKW
+250 GWRLDA
-261 EPVFGQ
+261 
-267 RSCSNKEFEHDP
+267 
-279 EPKVSERKKWEP
+279 
-291 VFGERSCS
+291 
-299 SKELSTP
+299 P

-339 ETANSWVIEDDFDGE
+339 ETANAWVIEDDFDGE

-386 ALRLGFMVLP
+386 ALRIGFMVLP
-396 IELAGRIVNALST
+396 VELAGRIVNALST

-427 EGHMS
+427 EGHMN

-444 RRQLFRDIVTERLR
+444 RRQLFREIVTERLR

-471 VVGYLKEGIDDI
+471 VVGYLREGIDDI
-483 KVSQAAARRAINVSP
+483 EVSQAAAKRAINVSP
-498 LSKYFQNTAPTQGLV
+498 LSKYFQNTAATQGLV
-513 LGYAACDAAQTRDGL
+513 LGYAACDAAQTRDGV
-528 ERLAAAIGEAMG
+528 ERLAAAIRETLG